1 MCLVTVLCNKRS
13 HHNEKPKH
21 CNEEEP
27 LLAATRESSHTAT
40 KTQCSQKYIKL
51 KNKKKKKQKTVRER
65 ERGEAEV
72 FQQEQREE
80 VIFLIRGQE

>member
-51 KNKKKKKQKTVRER
+51 KNKKKKQKTVRER